1 MAMPRKSLSEHKL
14 NNTTPAYVEPDT
26 FIPSGRP
33 KYPKN
38 ISGEA
43 KAAFKRLSRMLEA
56 RRSLTPSDQEILA
69 LYAHLYSR
77 HQRALAA
84 IEREGEI
91 RLYTRLNNRGE
102 DVQCEKPNLWL
113 KVAETCE
120 AKMIAC
126 LSALGMTPMNRSKV
140 KPTEQPKL
148 TPPDEGTFVVGEH
161 NFSREEELTPQE
173 WAVLQKMRGETPVEP
188 EPDIDLSTIDETVVI

>member
-1 MAMPRKSLSEHKL
+1 MPRKSLAEHQL
-14 NNTTPAYVEPDT
+14 QNTKPQYVEPDT
-26 FIPSGRP
+26 FLPAGRP
-33 KYPKN
+33 KYPRG

-77 HQRALAA
+77 WQRALAA
-84 IEREGEI
+84 IEKEGEI

-140 KPTEQPKL
+140 KTTEQPKPVGQSMSVNGIVFDDGL
-148 TPPDEGTFVVGEH
+148 TPEE
-161 NFSREEELTPQE
+161 REELERWRAANPP
-173 WAVLQKMRGETPVEP
+173 APPEP
-188 EPDIDLSTIDETVVI
+188 EPDLSEIHEELVQ